1 MSPTATVT
9 AVADPRAA
17 PCSAA
22 VTTTAVAPSAS
33 PTLVGFTDSVTPVE
47 TVSSS
52 VSVNDAPVT
61 VSPVAVPFTEIVS
74 SPSTS
79 KSCVGVKVNVPVP
92 LVAFA
97 PIVTV
102 KSDTVA

>member
-1 MSPTATVT
+1 MEA
-9 AVADPRAA
+9 
-17 PCSAA
+17 
-22 VTTTAVAPSAS
+22 
-33 PTLVGFTDSVTPVE
+33 
-47 TVSSS
+47 VSSS
-52 VSVNDAPVT
+52 SSVNDAPVT

-102 KSDTVA
+102 KFDTVA